1 MITLATVVRRKPDV
15 MTAEFDGEIV
25 LMDLSGGAYFGLNA
39 TSSDI
44 WRHMAEPIRVET
56 LCQTLAGEYQGDP
69 AVIENDILALLQT
82 LETRALLDIVP

>member
-1 MITLATVVRRKPDV
+1 

-25 LMDLSGGAYFGLNA
+25 LMDLSAGAYFGLNV

-44 WRHMAEPIRVET
+44 WRHLAEPIRVEA
-56 LCQTLAGEYQGDP
+56 LCRTLAGEYQDDP
-69 AVIENDILALLQT
+69 AIIENDILVLLQT